1 MADSNIGSVT
11 ELVNNEKLELSV
23 MSSTDDNY
31 WILLQDCN
39 FNLDRPITREI
50 TSDVDNPAVYF
61 FGGGNNSLDFTLLLS
76 TPELQVGTPS
86 DTIGSL
92 LYLQKR
98 NAYGGLPEKEWR
110 IKATPQSGTGADIRF
125 LKFKA
130 KLPRLNIQR
139 LAGVGGVIVKGTLTI
154 TEDSVTVAL
163 T

>member
-1 MADSNIGSVT
+1 MANIGAIT

-23 MSSTDDNY
+23 RNSGASSDNF
-31 WILLQDCN
+31 WIMLQDCN

-61 FGGGNNSLDFTLLLS
+61 FGGGNNSLDFTILIS
-76 TPELQVGTPS
+76 TTELDQPS
-86 DTIGSL
+86 VVTSGNL

-98 NAYGGLPEKEWR
+98 NSNGGLVERYWR
-110 IKATPQSGTGADIRF
+110 VRVTDVSGAVKI

-130 KLPRLNIQR
+130 QLPRLNIQR

-154 TEDSVTVAL
+154 TEDSVAVA
-163 T
+163 TS

>member
-1 MADSNIGSVT
+1 MANIGAIT

-23 MSSTDDNY
+23 RNSGDSSDNF
-31 WILLQDCN
+31 WIMLQDCN

-61 FGGGNNSLDFTLLLS
+61 FGGGNNSLDFTILLS
-76 TPELQVGTPS
+76 TTELDQPS
-86 DTIGSL
+86 VVTSGNL

-98 NAYGGLPEKEWR
+98 NSNGGLVERYWR
-110 IKATPQSGTGADIRF
+110 VRVTDVSGAVKI

-130 KLPRLNIQR
+130 QLPRLNIQR

-154 TEDSVTVAL
+154 TEDSVAVA
-163 T
+163 TS

>member
-1 MADSNIGSVT
+1 MANIGAIT

-23 MSSTDDNY
+23 RNSGDTSDNF
-31 WILLQDCN
+31 WIMLQDCN

-61 FGGGNNSLDFTLLLS
+61 FGGGNNSLDFTILLS
-76 TPELQVGTPS
+76 TTELDQPS
-86 DTIGSL
+86 VVTSGNL

-98 NAYGGLPEKEWR
+98 NSYGGLVERYWR
-110 IKATPQSGTGADIRF
+110 VRVTDVSGAVKI

-130 KLPRLNIQR
+130 QLPRLNIQR

-154 TEDSVTVAL
+154 TEDSVAVA
-163 T
+163 TS

>member
-1 MADSNIGSVT
+1 MANIGAIT

-23 MSSTDDNY
+23 RNSGDTSDNF
-31 WILLQDCN
+31 WIMLQDCN

-50 TSDVDNPAVYF
+50 TSDADNPAVYF
-61 FGGGNNSLDFTLLLS
+61 FGGGNNSLDFTILL
-76 TPELQVGTPS
+76 TTTELDQPS
-86 DTIGSL
+86 VVTSGNL

-98 NAYGGLPEKEWR
+98 DSNGGLVERYWR
-110 IKATPQSGTGADIRF
+110 VKATDVSGAVKI

-154 TEDSVTVAL
+154 TEDSVSVA
-163 T
+163 TS

>member
-61 FGGGNNSLDFTLLLS
+61 FGGGNNSLDFTILLS
-76 TPELQVGTPS
+76 TTELDQPS
-86 DTIGSL
+86 VQNTNNL

-98 NAYGGLPEKEWR
+98 NSYGGLVERYWR
-110 IKATPQSGTGADIRF
+110 VRVTDVSGAVKI

-130 KLPRLNIQR
+130 QLPRLNIQR

-154 TEDSVTVAL
+154 TEDSVAVA
-163 T
+163 TS

>member
-1 MADSNIGSVT
+1 MANIGAIT

-23 MSSTDDNY
+23 RNSGDTSDNF
-31 WILLQDCN
+31 WIMLQDCN

-50 TSDVDNPAVYF
+50 TSDVNNPAVYF
-61 FGGGNNSLDFTLLLS
+61 FGGGNNSLDFTILL
-76 TPELQVGTPS
+76 TTTELDQPS
-86 DTIGSL
+86 VVTSGNL

-98 NAYGGLPEKEWR
+98 DSNGGLVERYWR
-110 IKATPQSGTGADIRF
+110 VKATDVSGAVKI

-154 TEDSVTVAL
+154 TEDSVSVA
-163 T
+163 TS

>member
-1 MADSNIGSVT
+1 MANIGAIT

-23 MSSTDDNY
+23 RNSGDTSDNF

-61 FGGGNNSLDFTLLLS
+61 FGGGNNSLDFTILLS
-76 TPELQVGTPS
+76 TTELDQPS
-86 DTIGSL
+86 VVTSGNL

-98 NAYGGLPEKEWR
+98 NSYGGLVERYWR
-110 IKATPQSGTGADIRF
+110 VRVTDVSGAVKI

-130 KLPRLNIQR
+130 QLPRLNIQR
-139 LAGVGGVIVKGTLTI
+139 LTGVGGVIVKGTLTI
-154 TEDSVTVAL
+154 TEDSVSVGTS
-163 T
+163 